1 MWNCLQ
7 LASSNPPKWASVVS
21 EGKCFP
27 VSYLAAINTAPP
39 PIMFRETQTSNEGLS
54 QPPSLGSVTWL
65 RDGIC
70 CMEPRSQRGA
80 GGWGRPR
87 QCSIT
92 SPAWHSQ
99 FTSNCLWAVCD
110 FSFDLI
116 KGPVFYTHTEGW
128 RTLLQAPLCQSRM
141 PYLKRLMALLST
153 VHSKIFRMGPLW
165 SQMG

>member
-21 EGKCFP
+21 DGKCFP

-39 PIMFRETQTSNEGLS
+39 PIMFRETQTSNEGLLYS
-54 QPPSLGSVTWL
+54 AAFPRLCNVNTRGDL
-65 RDGIC
+65 LH
-70 CMEPRSQRGA
+70 EPKEPERS
-80 GGWGRPR
+80 GRLKE
-87 QCSIT
+87 T
-92 SPAWHSQ
+92 TTVWHGQ

-116 KGPVFYTHTEGW
+116 KDSVFSTHTEGW
-128 RTLLQAPLCQSRM
+128 RTLCQAPLCQSRM
-141 PYLKRLMALLST
+141 PFLKRLMALLST